1 MPSALPEKHPYYK
14 VMGRNLVNRQ
24 FIANKKAKCSEKS
37 YPSCV
42 KIFVQFPGSRGEKG
56 MEPWSQAPLHS
67 MHAVLHL
74 AFVYN
79 SSAAVVLLPIAT

>member
-1 MPSALPEKHPYYK
+1 METIHSK
-14 VMGRNLVNRQ
+14 Q
-24 FIANKKAKCSEKS
+24 KAKCSEKS

-42 KIFVQFPGSRGEKG
+42 KMFIQFPGSRGEKG
-56 MEPWSQAPLHS
+56 MEAWSQAPLHS

-79 SSAAVVLLPIAT
+79 SAAVVLLPITI